1 MANDAVVAAEV
12 ALAET
17 VDVELQF
24 VEETGEAVAGEGGG
38 VACVTAEELVGSEAG
53 EEDARWCCVGLGG
66 VGGRVVDGAAAS
78 GGKV

>member
-1 MANDAVVAAEV
+1 MGNDAVVAAEV

-17 VDVELQF
+17 VDVELEL

-38 VACVTAEELVGSEAG
+38 VACVASEELVGSEAG
-53 EEDARWCCVGLGG
+53 EEDARWGGVGSGG
-66 VGGRVVDGAAAS
+66 VGGRVVNGAAAS